1 MNRITFFIIAL
12 IASANIPVTAG
23 YFPNGVQYTTQGM
36 PYGVQLPQV
45 MPYGMQV
52 PQGMPYGMQMPQ
64 GMPYGQVPQGM
75 IPPNAVGYMPPVPAM
90 PYPNM
95 PPIPAAP
102 PLPQYSGVPSFVPSP
117 LAPYANEAGQ
127 GLYNAVIPEYG
138 TVTGE
143 AENEANSRFAEEEQA
158 VSSKV
163 ESTKSSVSNEAKNRV
178 TAGEKAISDKV
189 AATKNA
195 VSSEVSNRLAGGK
208 QAVSDKAKNSFESTM
223 SGFKGIMGNF

>member
-1 MNRITFFIIAL
+1 
-12 IASANIPVTAG
+12 
-23 YFPNGVQYTTQGM
+23 M

-52 PQGMPYGMQMPQ
+52 PQGMPYG
-64 GMPYGQVPQGM
+64 PQGM
-75 IPPNAVGYMPPVPAM
+75 IPPNAGGYMP
-90 PYPNM
+90 
-95 PPIPAAP
+95 PAAP